1 MHKKTKDYKDAMT
14 GGYCK
19 FWDKLCDDCHLV
31 CMVVTCPA
39 AADHNVVAGKEFVLI
54 KKTDERLKSWLWN
67 CCRDTR
73 MGPLVEMLTEKQHAA
88 SEAALKMVVV
98 KGQKTRYRFRQECSV
113 RRKVAKSRADELVTM
128 MLPQADGSG
137 GFQKVRVPLRL
148 NPTCGWLPLEP
159 EALLW
164 LWQYAQIIEPP
175 EKKRAVN
182 PPIGPKITWHCGKG
196 AYVDRRDAKYQRL

>member
-1 MHKKTKDYKDAMT
+1 MHKKTKDYKEAQAASDAMT

-19 FWDKLCDDCHLV
+19 FWDKLCDDGHLV

-73 MGPLVEMLTEKQHAA
+73 MGPPVEMLTEKQHAA

-113 RRKVAKSRADELVTM
+113 RRKLAKSRADELVTM
-128 MLPQADGSG
+128 MLPQADGSR
-137 GFQKVRVPLRL
+137 GFQKVMSVSSASLKRL
-148 NPTCGWLPLEP
+148 EDARKQSSSR
-159 EALLW
+159 EILLW
-164 LWQYAQIIEPP
+164 MTPSEAPKALQASECSELLDPMRASCWIFAQ
-175 EKKRAVN
+175 
-182 PPIGPKITWHCGKG
+182 H
-196 AYVDRRDAKYQRL
+196 